1 MSDWTIHRPQGQCCA
16 TGQKIEVGQEYY
28 AALVETEQGF
38 ERRDFSVEYWEKER
52 PQVFCFWKTRLP
64 EPNQKRPL
72 FIDDTMLI
80 AFFERLSSEAGPE
93 RVAFRFV
100 LALILMRRR
109 RLKYEATVVSDGVE
123 VWRLRWVGQKDT
135 VDVVNPHLDED
146 QISQLSQQI
155 GQVLNA
161 DL

>member
-1 MSDWTIHRPQGQCCA
+1 MSDWDIHRPQGQCCA

-38 ERRDFSVEYWEKER
+38 ERRDFSAEYWEKDK
-52 PQVFCFWKTRLP
+52 PSVYCFWKTRLA

-72 FIDDTMLI
+72 FIDDQMLT
-80 AFFERLSSEAGPE
+80 AFFDRLATETDPE
-93 RVAFRFV
+93 RIAFRFV

-109 RLKYEATVVSDGVE
+109 RLKYETTVTAAGSE
-123 VWRLRWVGQKDT
+123 VWRLRWSGEKDT
-135 VDVVNPHLDED
+135 VDVVNPHLDEQ
-146 QISQLSQQI
+146 QITQLSQQI

>member
-16 TGQKIEVGQEYY
+16 TGQKIEVGQGYY

-64 EPNQKRPL
+64 ESNQKRPL
-72 FIDDTMLI
+72 FIDDPMLI
-80 AFFERLSSEAGPE
+80 AFFERLSGETDPE

-100 LALILMRRR
+100 LGLILMRRR
-109 RLKYEATVVSDGVE
+109 RLKYEATVMSDGVE

-135 VDVVNPHLDED
+135 VDVANPHLDEER
-146 QISQLSQQI
+146 ITQLSQQI

>member
-1 MSDWTIHRPQGQCCA
+1 MSDWDIHRPQGQCCA

-28 AALVETEQGF
+28 AALVETDQGF
-38 ERRDFSVEYWEKER
+38 ERRDFSVDGWEKER
-52 PQVFCFWKTRLP
+52 PQVYCFWRTRLP

-72 FIDDTMLI
+72 FIDDQMLV
-80 AFFERLSSEAGPE
+80 AFFDRLAVETEPE

-100 LALILMRRR
+100 LGLILMRRR
-109 RLKYEATVVSDGVE
+109 RLKYEATVTSEGNE

-135 VDVVNPHLDED
+135 VDVVNPHLDEE
-146 QISQLSQQI
+146 QISQLSGQI

>member
-1 MSDWTIHRPQGQCCA
+1 MSDWDIHRPLGQCCA

-28 AALVETEQGF
+28 AALVESDEGF
-38 ERRDFSVEYWEKER
+38 QRRDFSVQFWENER
-52 PQVFCFWKTRLP
+52 PSVYCFWKTRLA
-64 EPNQKRPL
+64 EPNQKRAV
-72 FIDDTMLI
+72 FIDDQMLT
-80 AFFERLSSEAGPE
+80 AFFERLASETDPE
-93 RVAFRFV
+93 RIAFRFV

-109 RLKYEATVVSDGVE
+109 RLKYDTTVTDNGAE

-135 VDVVNPHLDED
+135 VDVVNPHLDEQ
-146 QISQLSQQI
+146 QIAQLSQQI